1 MVSGESLN
9 KCNYVKAGVR
19 IIHVIDGFF
28 FGGKGE
34 GICFVYI
41 VKIRTFFSFLLNN
54 KKLLIIIKIEII

>member
-41 VKIRTFFSFLLNN
+41 VKIRTFFFLFT
-54 KKLLIIIKIEII
+54 